1 MPRPGGFGRGVPAT
15 DPPGAGDR
23 LDGGVKHGVFVRFCA
38 AGGLSLGT
46 AGATVMVAG
55 AGCLLRAWVAARPR
69 SVPLSTRCIKFL
81 KANCGHFVDPSL
93 FFSGDDAVWLGEC
106 RALEQRASGWRV
118 ETKQAVE
125 QGAQRL
131 DQATRGVDGG

>member
-1 MPRPGGFGRGVPAT
+1 M
-15 DPPGAGDR
+15 
-23 LDGGVKHGVFVRFCA
+23 RFCA

-46 AGATVMVAG
+46 AGTTVMVAG

-93 FFSGDDAVWLGEC
+93 FFLATDAVWLGEC
-106 RALEQRASGWRV
+106 RAIEQRASGWRV